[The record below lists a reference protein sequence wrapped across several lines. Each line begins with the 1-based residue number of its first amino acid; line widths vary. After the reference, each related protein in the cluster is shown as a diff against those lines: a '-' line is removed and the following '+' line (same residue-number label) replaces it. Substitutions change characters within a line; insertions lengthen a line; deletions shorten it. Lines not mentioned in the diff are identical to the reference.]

1 MKRFFILFMVVILS
15 TFVLIG
21 CGSDQD
27 AEIIAELQA
36 TISDLQNQAG
46 EYSAL
51 KTELDSA
58 NNSIA
63 ELQSQMDALTAEKNE
78 MSAKLEML
86 YKIEPVNETMYTIAD
101 ADIYDDLY
109 GEALGNEPTGN
120 IPAEQEIKITGKSIV
135 NDWYEIEMEGKKQYI
150 SGSLLS
156 TTKPQPQSSSGSS
169 GGSGSTTTQQPSGG
183 GQPSSG
189 GNGGSSGGNG
199 GSGGGNGGSGGGQ
212 PSGGDPGSVGMGE
225 AGGAFSGLPVGGGP
239 NPDGPGSDLNWE

>member
-27 AEIIAELQA
+27 AETIAELQA
-36 TISDLQNQAG
+36 TISDLQNQVG

-63 ELQSQMDALTAEKNE
+63 ELQSQMDALTAEKDE

-156 TTKPQPQSSSGSS
+156 TTKPSGNTGNISN
-169 GGSGSTTTQQPSGG
+169 TQQPSGG
-183 GQPSSG
+183 GQPSS
-189 GNGGSSGGNG
+189 
-199 GSGGGNGGSGGGQ
+199 GGNGGSGGGQ

-225 AGGAFSGLPVGGGP
+225 AGGAFSGLPVDNSGIDYSAP
-239 NPDGPGSDLNWE
+239 ELNFE

>member
-27 AEIIAELQA
+27 AETIAELQA
-36 TISDLQNQAG
+36 TISDLQNQVG

-63 ELQSQMDALTAEKNE
+63 ELQSQMDALTAEKDE

-135 NDWYEIEMEGKKQYI
+135 NDWYEIKMEGKKQYI

-156 TTKPQPQSSSGSS
+156 TTKPSGNTGNISNTQQPSGGSGSS
-169 GGSGSTTTQQPSGG
+169 GGS
-183 GQPSSG
+183 SG
-189 GNGGSSGGNG
+189 GNS
-199 GSGGGNGGSGGGQ
+199 GSGGGQ
-212 PSGGDPGSVGMGE
+212 PSGGGDPGSVGMGE
-225 AGGAFSGLPVGGGP
+225 AGGAFSGLPVDNSGIDYSAP
-239 NPDGPGSDLNWE
+239 ELNFE

>member
-21 CGSDQD
+21 CGSDQN
-27 AEIIAELQA
+27 AETISQLQA
-36 TISDLQNQAG
+36 TVDDLQNQAG

-63 ELQSQMDALTAEKNE
+63 ELQSQMDALTAEKEE
-78 MSAKLEML
+78 MSAKLEMI

-156 TTKPQPQSSSGSS
+156 TTKPSGNTGNISN
-169 GGSGSTTTQQPSGG
+169 TQQP
-183 GQPSSG
+183 
-189 GNGGSSGGNG
+189 SGGNG
-199 GSGGGNGGSGGGQ
+199 GSGGGNGGSGG
-212 PSGGDPGSVGMGE
+212 SGGGNGGSGGGTPPADDGDVT
-225 AGGAFSGLPVGGGP
+225 GGALSGLPEWGAGGLEDSGYQW
-239 NPDGPGSDLNWE
+239 NIE

>member
-1 MKRFFILFMVVILS
+1 MIDQGRNKEMKRFFILFMVVILS
-15 TFVLIG
+15 AFVLSG

-27 AEIIAELQA
+27 AGTIAELQA
-36 TISDLQNQAG
+36 TISDLQNQVG

-63 ELQSQMDALTAEKNE
+63 ELQSQMDVLTAEKNE

-86 YKIEPVNETMYTIAD
+86 YKIEAVDETMYTIAD

-135 NDWYEIEMEGKKQYI
+135 NDWYEIEMDGKKQYV
-150 SGSLLS
+150 SGSLLGDTATTTQKPS
-156 TTKPQPQSSSGSS
+156 TSGNTGST
-169 GGSGSTTTQQPSGG
+169 GGSTQQPSGG
-183 GQPSSG
+183 GNGQGSQPSTG
-189 GNGGSSGGNG
+189 GGSITQDQIDGI
-199 GSGGGNGGSGGGQ
+199 
-212 PSGGDPGSVGMGE
+212 
-225 AGGAFSGLPVGGGP
+225 F
-239 NPDGPGSDLNWE
+239 GPGSTGGATEGGPGAGKLP

>member
-1 MKRFFILFMVVILS
+1 MKRFFILFMAVILS
-15 TFVLIG
+15 AFVLIG
-21 CGSDQD
+21 CGSDQN
-27 AEIIAELQA
+27 AETISQLQA
-36 TISDLQNQAG
+36 TVDDLQNQVG

-63 ELQSQMDALTAEKNE
+63 ELQSQMDALTAEKEE
-78 MSAKLEML
+78 MSSKLEIL
-86 YKIEPVNETMYTIAD
+86 YKIEPVDETMYTIAD

-156 TTKPQPQSSSGSS
+156 TTKPSGNTGNISN
-169 GGSGSTTTQQPSGG
+169 TQQPSGG

-189 GNGGSSGGNG
+189 GNGGS
-199 GSGGGNGGSGGGQ
+199 GGGQ
-212 PSGGDPGSVGMGE
+212 PSGGEDSVGFDDPNGM
-225 AGGAFSGLPVGGGP
+225 FSGMFEEGGLEDSGYQ
-239 NPDGPGSDLNWE
+239 WEIE

>member
-27 AEIIAELQA
+27 AETIAELQA
-36 TISDLQNQAG
+36 TISDLQNQVG

-78 MSAKLEML
+78 ISAKLEML
-86 YKIEPVNETMYTIAD
+86 YKIEAVDETMYTIAD

-120 IPAEQEIKITGKSIV
+120 ISAEQEIKITGKSIV
-135 NDWYEIEMEGKKQYI
+135 NDWYRVEWGDGVVYI
-150 SGSLLS
+150 AGSLLGDKAPS
-156 TTKPQPQSSSGSS
+156 TQQPSSGSGS
-169 GGSGSTTTQQPSGG
+169 GGNSGSSSQQPSGG
-183 GQPSSG
+183 SALTPEEQADFDAFIQSIG
-189 GNGGSSGGNG
+189 GGGTDTST
-199 GSGGGNGGSGGGQ
+199 GSGTGWNH
-212 PSGGDPGSVGMGE
+212 
-225 AGGAFSGLPVGGGP
+225 
-239 NPDGPGSDLNWE
+239 DL

>member
-27 AEIIAELQA
+27 AETIAELQA
-36 TISDLQNQAG
+36 TISDLQNQVG

-63 ELQSQMDALTAEKNE
+63 ELQSQMDALTAEKDE
-78 MSAKLEML
+78 MSAKLEIL

-101 ADIYDDLY
+101 ADIYDDPY

-150 SGSLLS
+150 SA
-156 TTKPQPQSSSGSS
+156 K
-169 GGSGSTTTQQPSGG
+169 
-183 GQPSSG
+183 
-189 GNGGSSGGNG
+189 
-199 GSGGGNGGSGGGQ
+199 
-212 PSGGDPGSVGMGE
+212 
-225 AGGAFSGLPVGGGP
+225 
-239 NPDGPGSDLNWE
+239 

>member
-21 CGSDQD
+21 CGADQD
-27 AEIIAELQA
+27 AETIAELQA
-36 TISDLQNQAG
+36 AISDLQNQVG

-58 NNSIA
+58 NSSIA
-63 ELQSQMDALTAEKNE
+63 ELQSQMDTLTAEKNE

-156 TTKPQPQSSSGSS
+156 TTKPSGNTGNTSNTQPSGGGSS
-169 GGSGSTTTQQPSGG
+169 TQQPSGG

-189 GNGGSSGGNG
+189 GNGGS
-199 GSGGGNGGSGGGQ
+199 GGGNGGGTPPADDGSFDPGATGLPEWGAGGVGSGGGT
-212 PSGGDPGSVGMGE
+212 G
-225 AGGAFSGLPVGGGP
+225 
-239 NPDGPGSDLNWE
+239 LNWTTD

>member
-27 AEIIAELQA
+27 AETIAELQA
-36 TISDLQNQAG
+36 TISDLQNQVG

-63 ELQSQMDALTAEKNE
+63 ALQSEMDALTAEKNE

-101 ADIYDDLY
+101 ADIYVDPY

-120 IPAEQEIKITGKSIV
+120 IPAEQEIKITGKSV
-135 NDWYEIEMEGKKQYI
+135 AVDWYEIEMDGKKQYV
-150 SGSLLS
+150 SAKLVSR
-156 TTKPQPQSSSGSS
+156 TKPQPQSSGGSSSS
-169 GGSGSTTTQQPSGG
+169 GGGSSTQQPSGE

-189 GNGGSSGGNG
+189 GS
-199 GSGGGNGGSGGGQ
+199 GGNGGSGGGQ
-212 PSGGDPGSVGMGE
+212 PSGGGDPGSVGMGE
-225 AGGAFSGLPVGGGP
+225 AGGAFSGLPVSGGP
-239 NPDGPGSDLNWE
+239 GENGQGPELNWE

>member
-1 MKRFFILFMVVILS
+1 MKRFFILFMAVILS

-21 CGSDQD
+21 CGADQD
-27 AEIIAELQA
+27 AETIAELQA
-36 TISDLQNQAG
+36 TISDLQNQVG

-63 ELQSQMDALTAEKNE
+63 ELQSEMDALTAEKEE
-78 MSAKLEML
+78 MSSKLEIL
-86 YKIEPVNETMYTIAD
+86 YKIEPVDETMYTIAD

-120 IPAEQEIKITGKSIV
+120 IPAEQEIKITGKSV
-135 NDWYEIEMEGKKQYI
+135 AVDWYEIEMDGKKQYV
-150 SGSLLS
+150 SAKLVSR
-156 TTKPQPQSSSGSS
+156 TKPQPQSSGGSS
-169 GGSGSTTTQQPSGG
+169 GSGGTTTTQQPSGG

-189 GNGGSSGGNG
+189 GSGGN
-199 GSGGGNGGSGGGQ
+199 GGGNGGSGGGQ

-225 AGGAFSGLPVGGGP
+225 PGGMFSDLPGVS
-239 NPDGPGSDLNWE
+239 GPGENGQGPELNWE

>member
-1 MKRFFILFMVVILS
+1 MRKLITLFMAVILS
-15 TFVLIG
+15 AFVLIG
-21 CGSDQD
+21 CGSDQN
-27 AEIIAELQA
+27 AETISQLQA
-36 TISDLQNQAG
+36 TISDLQNQVG

-120 IPAEQEIKITGKSIV
+120 IPAEQEIKITGKSV
-135 NDWYEIEMEGKKQYI
+135 AVDWYEIEMDGKKQYV
-150 SGSLLS
+150 SAKLVSR
-156 TTKPQPQSSSGSS
+156 TKPQPQSS
-169 GGSGSTTTQQPSGG
+169 
-183 GQPSSG
+183 
-189 GNGGSSGGNG
+189 GGSSGGG
-199 GSGGGNGGSGGGQ
+199 GGSSAQQPSGEGQPSGGGNGGSGGGQ
-212 PSGGDPGSVGMGE
+212 PSGEDSGSAPIG
-225 AGGAFSGLPVGGGP
+225 GGAFSGLPVSGGYDP
-239 NPDGPGSDLNWE
+239 NAGQGLNWE

>member
-1 MKRFFILFMVVILS
+1 MKKFFILFMVVILS

-27 AEIIAELQA
+27 VETIAELQA
-36 TISDLQNQAG
+36 TISDLQNQVG
-46 EYSAL
+46 EYSVL

-63 ELQSQMDALTAEKNE
+63 ELQSQMDALTAEKEE

-86 YKIEPVNETMYTIAD
+86 YKIEAVDETMYTIAD

-109 GEALGNEPTGN
+109 GEALGNEPTSN

-156 TTKPQPQSSSGSS
+156 TTKPSGNT
-169 GGSGSTTTQQPSGG
+169 GNISTPQQPSGG
-183 GQPSSG
+183 SG
-189 GNGGSSGGNG
+189 GGNG
-199 GSGGGNGGSGGGQ
+199 GSGGGNGGSGG
-212 PSGGDPGSVGMGE
+212 DPGSVGMGE
-225 AGGAFSGLPVGGGP
+225 AGGMFSGLPEVGV
-239 NPDGPGSDLNWE
+239 PGSGTGEDVHFE

>member
-1 MKRFFILFMVVILS
+1 MKKFFILFMAVILS
-15 TFVLIG
+15 SFVLIG

-27 AEIIAELQA
+27 ADTIAELQA
-36 TISDLQNQAG
+36 TISDLQNQVG

-63 ELQSQMDALTAEKNE
+63 ELQSQMDALTAEKE
-78 MSAKLEML
+78 QISSKLEIL

-120 IPAEQEIKITGKSIV
+120 ISAEQEIKITGKSIV

-156 TTKPQPQSSSGSS
+156 TTKPSGNT
-169 GGSGSTTTQQPSGG
+169 GNISTPQQPSGG

-189 GNGGSSGGNG
+189 GNGGS
-199 GSGGGNGGSGGGQ
+199 GGSGGGQ
-212 PSGGDPGSVGMGE
+212 PSGGDPDSAPIG
-225 AGGAFSGLPVGGGP
+225 GGAFSGLPVSGGYDP
-239 NPDGPGSDLNWE
+239 NAPGSDLDWE

>member
-27 AEIIAELQA
+27 AETIAELQA
-36 TISDLQNQAG
+36 TISDLQNQVG

-63 ELQSQMDALTAEKNE
+63 ELQSEMDALTAEKNE

-101 ADIYDDLY
+101 ADIYDDPY

-120 IPAEQEIKITGKSIV
+120 IPAEQEIKITGKSV
-135 NDWYEIEMEGKKQYI
+135 AVDWYEIEMDGKKQYV
-150 SGSLLS
+150 SAKLVSR
-156 TTKPQPQSSSGSS
+156 TKPQPQSSGGSSSS
-169 GGSGSTTTQQPSGG
+169 GGGSSTQQPSGE
-183 GQPSSG
+183 GQPSS
-189 GNGGSSGGNG
+189 G
-199 GSGGGNGGSGGGQ
+199 GSGGGNGGSGGGT
-212 PSGGDPGSVGMGE
+212 PPADDGGFDPGAVGLPEWG
-225 AGGAFSGLPVGGGP
+225 AGGLEDSGYHW
-239 NPDGPGSDLNWE
+239 DIE

>member
-27 AEIIAELQA
+27 AETIAELQA
-36 TISDLQNQAG
+36 TISDLQNQVG

-63 ELQSQMDALTAEKNE
+63 ELQSQMDALTAEKDE

-120 IPAEQEIKITGKSIV
+120 IPAEQEIKITGKSV
-135 NDWYEIEMEGKKQYI
+135 AVDWYEIEMDGKKQYV
-150 SGSLLS
+150 SAKLVSR
-156 TTKPQPQSSSGSS
+156 TKPQPQSSSSSGSS
-169 GGSGSTTTQQPSGG
+169 GSSSSSTTT
-183 GQPSSG
+183 PSSG
-189 GNGGSSGGNG
+189 GNGSSGGGTG
-199 GSGGGNGGSGGGQ
+199 GSGGGNGGSGGGI
-212 PSGGDPGSVGMGE
+212 PPADDGDVT
-225 AGGAFSGLPVGGGP
+225 GGALSGLPEWGAGGLG
-239 NPDGPGSDLNWE
+239 DTDIHWDIE

>member
-21 CGSDQD
+21 CGSDQN
-27 AEIIAELQA
+27 AETISQLQA
-36 TISDLQNQAG
+36 TVDDLQNQAG

-63 ELQSQMDALTAEKNE
+63 ELQSQMDALTAEKEE
-78 MSAKLEML
+78 MSAKLEMI

-156 TTKPQPQSSSGSS
+156 TTKPSGNTGNISN
-169 GGSGSTTTQQPSGG
+169 TQQP
-183 GQPSSG
+183 
-189 GNGGSSGGNG
+189 SGGNG
-199 GSGGGNGGSGGGQ
+199 GSGGGNGGSGG
-212 PSGGDPGSVGMGE
+212 SGGGNGGSGGGTPPADDGDVT
-225 AGGAFSGLPVGGGP
+225 GGALSGLPEWGAGGIGSSGDAGGP
-239 NPDGPGSDLNWE
+239 WEME

>member
-1 MKRFFILFMVVILS
+1 MKKFFILFMVVILS

-27 AEIIAELQA
+27 AETIAELQA
-36 TISDLQNQAG
+36 TISDLQNQVG

-78 MSAKLEML
+78 ISAKLEML

-120 IPAEQEIKITGKSIV
+120 ISAEQEIKITGKSIV

-156 TTKPQPQSSSGSS
+156 TTKPSGNT
-169 GGSGSTTTQQPSGG
+169 GNISTTTP
-183 GQPSSG
+183 
-189 GNGGSSGGNG
+189 SSGGNG
-199 GSGGGNGGSGGGQ
+199 GSGGGNGGSGGSGGSGGGQ
-212 PSGGDPGSVGMGE
+212 PSGGDPDSAPIG
-225 AGGAFSGLPVGGGP
+225 GGAFSGLPEFGGG
-239 NPDGPGSDLNWE
+239 GYGSGGGQGLDWE

>member
-1 MKRFFILFMVVILS
+1 MKRFFILFMAVILS
-15 TFVLIG
+15 AFVLIG
-21 CGSDQD
+21 CGSDQN
-27 AEIIAELQA
+27 AETISQLQA
-36 TISDLQNQAG
+36 TVDDLQNQVG

-63 ELQSQMDALTAEKNE
+63 ELQSQMDALTAEKEE
-78 MSAKLEML
+78 MSSKLEIL
-86 YKIEPVNETMYTIAD
+86 YKIEPVDETMYTIAD

-156 TTKPQPQSSSGSS
+156 TTKPSGNTGNISN
-169 GGSGSTTTQQPSGG
+169 TQQPSGG

-189 GNGGSSGGNG
+189 GNGGS
-199 GSGGGNGGSGGGQ
+199 GGGQ
-212 PSGGDPGSVGMGE
+212 PSGGEDSVGFDDPNGMFSDLPEVG
-225 AGGAFSGLPVGGGP
+225 AGGLEDSGYQW
-239 NPDGPGSDLNWE
+239 DIE

>member
-1 MKRFFILFMVVILS
+1 MKKFFILFMVVILS

-27 AEIIAELQA
+27 AETIAELQA
-36 TISDLQNQAG
+36 TISDLQNQVG

-58 NNSIA
+58 NSSIA
-63 ELQSQMDALTAEKNE
+63 ELQSQMDTLTAEKNE

-120 IPAEQEIKITGKSIV
+120 IPAEQEIKITGKSVV
-135 NDWYEIEMEGKKQYI
+135 NDWYEIEVDGKKQYI

-156 TTKPQPQSSSGSS
+156 TTKPSGNTGNTSNTQPSGGGSS
-169 GGSGSTTTQQPSGG
+169 TQQPSGG

-189 GNGGSSGGNG
+189 GNGGS
-199 GSGGGNGGSGGGQ
+199 GGGNGGGTPPADDGSFDPGATGLPEWGAGGVGSGGGT
-212 PSGGDPGSVGMGE
+212 G
-225 AGGAFSGLPVGGGP
+225 
-239 NPDGPGSDLNWE
+239 LNWTTD

>member
-1 MKRFFILFMVVILS
+1 MKRFFILFMAVILS
-15 TFVLIG
+15 AFVLIG
-21 CGSDQD
+21 CGSDQN
-27 AEIIAELQA
+27 AETISQLQA
-36 TISDLQNQAG
+36 TVDDLQNQVG

-63 ELQSQMDALTAEKNE
+63 ELQSQMDALTAEKEE
-78 MSAKLEML
+78 MSSKLEIL
-86 YKIEPVNETMYTIAD
+86 YKIEPVDETMYTIAD

-156 TTKPQPQSSSGSS
+156 TTKPSGNTGNISN
-169 GGSGSTTTQQPSGG
+169 TQQPSGG

-189 GNGGSSGGNG
+189 GNGGS
-199 GSGGGNGGSGGGQ
+199 GGGQ
-212 PSGGDPGSVGMGE
+212 PSGGEDSVGFDDPNGM
-225 AGGAFSGLPVGGGP
+225 FSGLPEFGAGGLEDSGYQ
-239 NPDGPGSDLNWE
+239 WEIE

>member
-1 MKRFFILFMVVILS
+1 MKKFFILFMVVILS

-27 AEIIAELQA
+27 AETIAELQA
-36 TISDLQNQAG
+36 TISDLQNQVG

-78 MSAKLEML
+78 ISAKLEML

-109 GEALGNEPTGN
+109 GEALGNEPTSN
-120 IPAEQEIKITGKSIV
+120 ISAEQEIKITGKSIV

-156 TTKPQPQSSSGSS
+156 TTKPSGNT
-169 GGSGSTTTQQPSGG
+169 GNISTPQQPSGG

-189 GNGGSSGGNG
+189 GSGGN
-199 GSGGGNGGSGGGQ
+199 GGGNGGSGGGQ

-225 AGGAFSGLPVGGGP
+225 AGGAFSGLPVDNSGIDYSAP
-239 NPDGPGSDLNWE
+239 ELNFE

>member
-15 TFVLIG
+15 AFVLIG

-27 AEIIAELQA
+27 AETIAELQA
-36 TISDLQNQAG
+36 TISDLQNQVG

-135 NDWYEIEMEGKKQYI
+135 NDWYEIEMEGKKQYV
-150 SGSLLS
+150 SAKFVSR
-156 TTKPQPQSSSGSS
+156 TKPQPQSSSGSS
-169 GGSGSTTTQQPSGG
+169 GGSGSSTTQQPSGG
-183 GQPSSG
+183 S
-189 GNGGSSGGNG
+189 GSSG

-212 PSGGDPGSVGMGE
+212 PSGGDPDSAPIG
-225 AGGAFSGLPVGGGP
+225 GGAFSGLPVGGGP
-239 NPDGPGSDLNWE
+239 NPNGPGSDLNWE

>member
-1 MKRFFILFMVVILS
+1 MVVILS

-21 CGSDQD
+21 CGSDQN
-27 AEIIAELQA
+27 AETISQLQA
-36 TISDLQNQAG
+36 TVDDLQNQVG

-63 ELQSQMDALTAEKNE
+63 ELQSQMDALTAEKDE
-78 MSAKLEML
+78 MSAKLEIL

-156 TTKPQPQSSSGSS
+156 TTKPSGNTGNISN
-169 GGSGSTTTQQPSGG
+169 TQQPSGG
-183 GQPSSG
+183 S
-189 GNGGSSGGNG
+189 GSSGGG
-199 GSGGGNGGSGGGQ
+199 KPPADDGGFDPGAIGLPEWGAGGVGSGGGTGLNWTT
-212 PSGGDPGSVGMGE
+212 DSVGMGE
-225 AGGAFSGLPVGGGP
+225 VGGAFSGLPEVGV
-239 NPDGPGSDLNWE
+239 PGSGTGEDVYFE

>member
-27 AEIIAELQA
+27 AETIAELQA
-36 TISDLQNQAG
+36 TISDLQNQVG

-150 SGSLLS
+150 SAKLVSR
-156 TTKPQPQSSSGSS
+156 TKSQPQSSGGSSSS
-169 GGSGSTTTQQPSGG
+169 GGGGGSSTQQPGGGGQPSGG
-183 GQPSSG
+183 GS
-189 GNGGSSGGNG
+189 
-199 GSGGGNGGSGGGQ
+199 GGSGGGQ
-212 PSGGDPGSVGMGE
+212 PSGNGDSVGFDDPNGM
-225 AGGAFSGLPVGGGP
+225 FSGMFEEGGLG
-239 NPDGPGSDLNWE
+239 DTDIHWDIE

>member
-1 MKRFFILFMVVILS
+1 MKRFFILFMVEILS

-27 AEIIAELQA
+27 AETIAELQA
-36 TISDLQNQAG
+36 TISDLQNQVG

-63 ELQSQMDALTAEKNE
+63 ELQSQMDALTAEKEE
-78 MSAKLEML
+78 MSAKLEIL
-86 YKIEPVNETMYTIAD
+86 YKIEAVDETMYTIAD

-120 IPAEQEIKITGKSIV
+120 IPAEQEIKITGKSV
-135 NDWYEIEMEGKKQYI
+135 AVDWYEIEMDGKKQYV
-150 SGSLLS
+150 SAKLVSR
-156 TTKPQPQSSSGSS
+156 TKPQPQSSSGSS
-169 GGSGSTTTQQPSGG
+169 SSGGITTQPSGE
-183 GQPSSG
+183 GQPSS
-189 GNGGSSGGNG
+189 G

-212 PSGGDPGSVGMGE
+212 PSGGEDSVGFDDPNGMFSDLPEFG
-225 AGGAFSGLPVGGGP
+225 AGGLG
-239 NPDGPGSDLNWE
+239 DTDIHWDIE